1 MSFDE
6 VCLEYSL
13 DKTKVDAVRENILPD
28 VAVERISDTF
38 KALSDPT
45 RLKIVLSLLQ
55 SELCVCEIAEAV
67 GISQSAVSHQLRKL
81 KDMRLVKRRKS
92 SKMVFYS
99 LDDEH
104 ILKLLTEC
112 INHVQ
117 EEFSEPLNIP
127 TREGSMI

>member
-6 VCLEYSL
+6 ICLEYGL
-13 DKTKVDAVRENILPD
+13 DKSKVDAVRSNILPD
-28 VAVERISDTF
+28 AAVDRVSDTF
-38 KALSDPT
+38 KVLSDPT

-67 GISQSAVSHQLRKL
+67 GMSQSAVSHQLRKL

-127 TREGSMI
+127 TGEGSKV